1 MKVFINPEGYTYED
15 INFDTLEVSLSNN
28 SAASLGEQANYAA
41 TEGTFMIRIDA
52 NERGDANKT
61 TGTSFT
67 ATISFELNDGTAYS
81 ISFNVANGQIA

>member
-1 MKVFINPEGYTYED
+1 
-15 INFDTLEVSLSNN
+15 
-28 SAASLGEQANYAA
+28 
-41 TEGTFMIRIDA
+41 MIRIDA

-61 TGTSFT
+61 TGTSFI